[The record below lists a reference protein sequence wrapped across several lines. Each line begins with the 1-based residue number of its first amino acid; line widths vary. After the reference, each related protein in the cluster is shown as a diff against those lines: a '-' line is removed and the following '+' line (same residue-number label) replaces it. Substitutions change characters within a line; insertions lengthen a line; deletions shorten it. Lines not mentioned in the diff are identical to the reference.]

1 MAGTVM
7 KRRGARG
14 ARGVGGVSGASDGR
28 VAMLVRLCVLG
39 MVAGVLVGMALGA
52 LVPTV
57 NKAPADPVRG
67 EDSGYGDGAVPGE
80 DAAPGEGAVPGD
92 RSVPGERPVSS
103 AGADLASEPDAVAV
117 ARQLVAARDAAIS
130 AGDIA
135 ALSALSVPEGEA
147 AAADAKL
154 RSVLEN
160 TPVAHVETEV
170 REAFWVG
177 ENLLEV
183 VTVQRSLVLASGETI
198 GPQPE
203 RCARWQLSPQPWRIV
218 AVHPCP

>member
-1 MAGTVM
+1 MN
-7 KRRGARG
+7 RRGARG

-67 EDSGYGDGAVPGE
+67 EDPGYGD
-80 DAAPGEGAVPGD
+80 
-92 RSVPGERPVSS
+92 
-103 AGADLASEPDAVAV
+103 GADLASEPDAGAV

-154 RSVLEN
+154 RGILEN
-160 TPVAHVETEV
+160 TPVVHVETEV
-170 REAFWVG
+170 REASWVG
-177 ENLLEV
+177 EKLLEV
-183 VTVQRSLVLASGETI
+183 VTVQRRLVLASGETI